1 MSEQKEEEKKNKANV
16 IKPQPGL
23 QEKLVSSNLD
33 VVFAGGSLGAGKTFG
48 MILALAEPIKDPNFR
63 AVFLRRN
70 LAETKTAGGMFD
82 DCKKTYAGS
91 IKSAKESDNPRITFN
106 SGAFVEFTH
115 ISDETPEKLLERIR
129 GWQFSLIYMDEG
141 TSFEWTTFRLLMSR
155 NRSMAKW
162 TGKMRLTCNPKKR
175 HWLRTFLNDYIGPDG
190 YIMPSWDGRVR
201 YFYIKG
207 KNVEDVVWGDTKEEV
222 YAKCKY
228 QIDEAVSVF
237 NKKGGN
243 TDYRALIK
251 SFTFYL
257 GSPAENKQMTGSNEG
272 YLGSVAA
279 MGEAEAR
286 ANLLGNWNVDLD
298 DEEDCPLLRADIA
311 QVFMADAQRNND
323 RWITMDLADTGTDN
337 TLMLVWDGFH
347 IIDYKILMQSTP
359 RINAESVQ
367 MMADKYSVGDSHII
381 YDGIRAAYMI
391 DYVPDAIAYIS
402 YRTPMGKY
410 ARMFDNLK
418 SECYMRLVEMIKRG
432 RLSFDTLVET
442 SVYSHQNMGVPITFR
457 TEFEEECSVL
467 RFIDLPSGK
476 KRLANKKEMNRMLGK
491 GRSMDL
497 LDAVAMRMLPALQ
510 YEYGTE
516 LESTTDEYSGKNT
529 DDEGVDIYDESTWY

>member
-1 MSEQKEEEKKNKANV
+1 MSEEAGRKDNNKI

-33 VVFAGGSLGAGKTFG
+33 VVFAGGAMSSGKSYA
-48 MILALAEPIKDPNFR
+48 MILSLAEPIQDPQFR

-70 LAETKTAGGMFD
+70 LAETKTAGGLFD
-82 DCKKTYAGS
+82 DAKKTYASS
-91 IKSAKESDNPRITFN
+91 IKSAKESDNPRIIFN
-106 SGAFVEFTH
+106 SGAFVDFTH

-129 GWQFSLIYMDEG
+129 GWQYSLIYMDEG

-175 HWLRTFLNDYIGPDG
+175 HWLRIFLKDYIGPDG
-190 YIMPSWDGRVR
+190 YIMPDWDGRVR

-207 KNVEDVVWGDTKEEV
+207 KNVEDVVWGDSKEEV
-222 YAKCKY
+222 YAKCRF
-228 QIDEAVSVF
+228 QIDEALAKF
-237 NKKGGN
+237 NAKGGDA
-243 TDYRALIK
+243 TYESMVK

-257 GSPAENKQMTGSNEG
+257 GSPAENKAIVGTNSG

-298 DEEDCPLLRADIA
+298 DDEESPLKRSDIA
-311 QVFMADAQRNND
+311 TVFTSDAQMNND
-323 RWITMDLADTGTDN
+323 KWITMDLADTGTDN
-337 TLMLVWDGFH
+337 TLILVWNGFH
-347 IIDYKILMQSTP
+347 IIDYRILMHSTP
-359 RINAESVQ
+359 KMNAECVQ
-367 MMADKYSVGDSHII
+367 MMADKHGIGDQHII

-391 DYVPDAIAYIS
+391 DYIPEAHAYLS
-402 YRTPMGKY
+402 YKASMGKY
-410 ARMFDNLK
+410 GRMADNLK
-418 SECYMRLVEMIKRG
+418 TECYLRLVEMVKRG
-432 RLSFDTLVET
+432 KVTMDDSVAL

-476 KRLANKKEMNRMLGK
+476 KRTAGKKDMNRMLGK

-497 LDAVAMRMLPALQ
+497 LDTCAMRMLPALQ

-516 LESTTDEYSGKNT
+516 LESSAQEYSGEVEAKS
-529 DDEGVDIYDESTWY
+529 GVDIYDEATWY

>member
-1 MSEQKEEEKKNKANV
+1 MSEEAGRKDSNKI

-33 VVFAGGSLGAGKTFG
+33 VVFAGGAMSSGKSYA
-48 MILALAEPIKDPNFR
+48 MILSLAEPIQDPQFR

-70 LAETKTAGGMFD
+70 LAETKTAGGLFD
-82 DCKKTYAGS
+82 DTKKTYASS
-91 IKSAKESDNPRITFN
+91 IKSAKESDNPRIIFN
-106 SGAFVEFTH
+106 SGAFVDFTH

-129 GWQFSLIYMDEG
+129 GWQYSLIYMDEG

-175 HWLRTFLNDYIGPDG
+175 HWLRIFLKDYIGPDG
-190 YIMPSWDGRVR
+190 YIMPDWDGRVR

-207 KNVEDVVWGDTKEEV
+207 KNVEDVVWGDSKEEV
-222 YAKCKY
+222 YAKCRF
-228 QIDEAVSVF
+228 QIDEALAKF
-237 NKKGGN
+237 NAKGGDA
-243 TDYRALIK
+243 TYESMVK

-257 GSPAENKQMTGSNEG
+257 GSPAENKAIVGTNSG

-298 DEEDCPLLRADIA
+298 DDEESPLKRSDIA
-311 QVFMADAQRNND
+311 TVFTSDAQMNND
-323 RWITMDLADTGTDN
+323 KWITMDLADTGTDN
-337 TLMLVWDGFH
+337 TLILVWNGFH
-347 IIDYKILMQSTP
+347 IIDYRILMQSTP
-359 RINAESVQ
+359 KMNAECVQ
-367 MMADKYSVGDSHII
+367 MMADKHGIGDQHII

-391 DYVPDAIAYIS
+391 DYIPDAHAYLS
-402 YRTPMGKY
+402 YKASMGKY
-410 ARMFDNLK
+410 GRMADNLK
-418 SECYMRLVEMIKRG
+418 TECYLRLVEMIKRG
-432 RLSFDTLVET
+432 KVTMDDSVAL
-442 SVYSHQNMGVPITFR
+442 SVYSHQNMGVPLTFR

-476 KRLANKKEMNRMLGK
+476 KRTAGKKDMNRMLGK

-497 LDAVAMRMLPALQ
+497 LDTCAMRMLPALQ

-516 LESTTDEYSGKNT
+516 LESSAQEYSGEVEAKS
-529 DDEGVDIYDESTWY
+529 GVDIYDEATWY